1 MEAALS
7 AAIVVGVI
15 LGLVALA
22 ILFGL
27 HVFNFDNLIE
37 KVWTKKAEIAND
49 DRRAAQARAEEA
61 RIKAG
66 ISTDL

>member
-7 AAIVVGVI
+7 VAIVVGVV
-15 LGLVALA
+15 LGIVVLA

-27 HVFNFDNLIE
+27 YVFNFDNLIE

-49 DRRAAQARAEEA
+49 NRRAAEARAEEA
-61 RIKAG
+61 RAKAG
-66 ISTDL
+66 TTHQ